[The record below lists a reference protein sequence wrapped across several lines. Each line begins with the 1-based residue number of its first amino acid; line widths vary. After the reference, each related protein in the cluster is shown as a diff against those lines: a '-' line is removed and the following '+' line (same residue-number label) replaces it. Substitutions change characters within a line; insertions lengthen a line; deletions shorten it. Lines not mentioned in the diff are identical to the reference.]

1 MESRPFGTT
10 GLRVSV
16 VGFGAGSIG
25 EEATAEHEV
34 ADLLAAALDAGVTLV
49 DTARSYGLS
58 EERLGRLLEGR
69 RDRVVLST
77 KVGYGTPGIP
87 DWTGACI
94 TAGIDAALRRLRTD
108 WLDIA
113 HLHSCGVEVLE
124 RGEVVEALGR
134 AVAAGK
140 VRVAAYSGENEAL
153 DWAVT
158 SGAFGSIQC
167 SVSVVDQTALD
178 GAVSRARAKGL
189 GVLAKRALGNAPWR
203 FAARPQASDVAE
215 AWERFGALCHELG
228 LSSENAA
235 HEGSGGASEAVGALG
250 ASSWTELFTRFT
262 GYAPGVDA
270 LLVGTRSAS
279 HLLAAVRAVEVGPLE
294 AKQVASLREAFVRC
308 GTGWRGRI

>member
-1 MESRPFGTT
+1 MESRAFGTT
-10 GLRVSV
+10 GLRVSI
-16 VGFGAGSIG
+16 VGLGAGSIG
-25 EEATAEHEV
+25 EEATSEREV
-34 ADLLAAALDAGVTLV
+34 AQLLDAALDAGVTLV

-69 RDRVVLST
+69 RPRVVLST
-77 KVGYGTPGIP
+77 KVGYGTPGIA
-87 DWTGACI
+87 DWTGPCI
-94 TAGIDAALRRLRTD
+94 TAGIDAALQRLRTD

-113 HLHSCGVEVLE
+113 HLHSCGLDVLE

-153 DWAVT
+153 QWAVD

-167 SVSVVDQTALD
+167 SVSAVDQTVLD
-178 GAVSRARAKGL
+178 GQVAQARAKGL

-203 FAARPQASDVAE
+203 FAARPEASDVAE
-215 AWERFGALCHELG
+215 AWDRFGALCRELG
-228 LSSENAA
+228 VAP
-235 HEGSGGASEAVGALG
+235 GGAAADGAVGALG

-270 LLVGTRSAS
+270 LLVGTRSAA
-279 HLLAAVRAVEVGPLE
+279 HLLAAVRAVEAGPLE
-294 AKQVASLREAFVRC
+294 AKQVASLRGAFVRC